1 LKNLNNMAEII
12 ILEGPSGSGKS
23 ASLEDLPVKESII
36 ITPNTKPLPFRGGD
50 TKWGKRKMLKKSFT
64 ELSEALDQ
72 VEKAAKVKYCVIEDL
87 SHYFNER
94 IQSPSFMSQT
104 SGNQAFE
111 RYNVLARDVMHT
123 LFYKAQQMRPD
134 LKVVIIHH
142 VDKDTDGRQQFR
154 VFGKLLGDKLDP
166 VSYVRIVL
174 HSRVLMDQ
182 KDLDKRY
189 VFQTNDDGMHQ
200 AKSPNGMFDNMF
212 IPNKLYAAL
221 QAVEQY
227 DVPQAEEE
235 LTNKP
240 Q

>member
-1 LKNLNNMAEII
+1 MAEII
-12 ILEGPSGSGKS
+12 IVEGPSGSGKS
-23 ASLEDLPVKESII
+23 ASLEDLPIKESVI

-50 TKWGKRKMLKKSFT
+50 ASWGKRKMLRKSFA
-64 ELSEALDQ
+64 ELSNALDQ
-72 VEKAAKVKYCVIEDL
+72 VDKNATLKYCVIEDL

-94 IQSPSFMSQT
+94 IQSPTFMSQT
-104 SGNQAFE
+104 AGNQAFE

-123 LFYKAQQMRPD
+123 LFYKAQQMRAD
-134 LKVVIIHH
+134 LKIVVIHH
-142 VDKDTDGRQQFR
+142 VDKDNDGRQQFR

-200 AKSPNGMFDNMF
+200 AKSPSGMFSDMF

-221 QAVEQY
+221 KAIENY
-227 DVPQAEEE
+227 DVPEKKKEES
-235 LTNKP
+235 TK
-240 Q
+240 